1 MSNSSTSQLSKEISS
16 FDYLSIGF
24 GSMIGVGWIIVL
36 GDWLA
41 QAGPM
46 GAILAFGTFTTGPA
60 GTTMSLEW
68 SQTVTNPSTTATITS
83 GSFLQYTKIR

>member
-16 FDYLSIGF
+16 IDYLSIGF

-36 GDWLA
+36 GDWLT

-46 GAILAFGTFTTGPA
+46 GAILAFVCGGIA
-60 GTTMSLEW
+60 H
-68 SQTVTNPSTTATITS
+68 
-83 GSFLQYTKIR
+83 R